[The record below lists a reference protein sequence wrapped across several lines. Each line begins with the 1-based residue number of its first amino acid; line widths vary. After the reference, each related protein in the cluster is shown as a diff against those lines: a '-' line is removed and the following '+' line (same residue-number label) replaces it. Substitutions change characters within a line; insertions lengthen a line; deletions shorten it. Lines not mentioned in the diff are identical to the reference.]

1 MSVAELRFQQNS
13 LSGSRSNA
21 NFLTLVVPVDRDLE
35 DGTHVVCSEDQR
47 CQASL
52 AGETARAEPG
62 AAAGASLGAGGDDSS
77 PPGHSRENLPFTALP
92 LVYWVIL
99 GTHTLL

>member
-1 MSVAELRFQQNS
+1 MSMAELRFQQNS
-13 LSGSRSNA
+13 LPGSRSNA
-21 NFLTLVVPVDRDLE
+21 NFLTLAVPVGRDLE

-47 CQASL
+47 CRASL

-77 PPGHSRENLPFTALP
+77 PPGHSGEDLPFTALP
-92 LVYWVIL
+92 LVHLVIL